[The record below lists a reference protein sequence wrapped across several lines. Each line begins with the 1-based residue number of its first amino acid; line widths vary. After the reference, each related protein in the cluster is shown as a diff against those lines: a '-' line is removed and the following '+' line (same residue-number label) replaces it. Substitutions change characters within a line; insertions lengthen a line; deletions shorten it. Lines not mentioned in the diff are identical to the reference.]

1 MKTTKRLSQRPGD
14 CGLKKKEEI
23 DTAGNAS
30 KLGDVKRGKMCVN
43 ESQLAFSLLLI
54 G

>member
-14 CGLKKKEEI
+14 CGLKKEEI